1 MAAPH
6 FGVAEIGG
14 VVGRVRDLGWDVQF
28 CSLCSRGFDA

>member
-14 VVGRVRDLGWDVQF
+14 VVGRVRDLGWDVPVLQ
-28 CSLCSRGFDA
+28 SLLSRL